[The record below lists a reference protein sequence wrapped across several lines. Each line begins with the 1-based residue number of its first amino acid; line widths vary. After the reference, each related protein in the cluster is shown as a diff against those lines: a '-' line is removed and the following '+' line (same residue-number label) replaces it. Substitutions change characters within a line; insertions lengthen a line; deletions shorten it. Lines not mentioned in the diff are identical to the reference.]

1 MAHMMNGW
9 SDGWS
14 GLLWMA
20 LFGVVILGA
29 IYAIARSVG
38 GTGPHPGREPGAMDI
53 LDERFARGEI
63 SEEEYTERRRVL
75 QGARR

>member
-9 SDGWS
+9 NGGWA
-14 GLLWMA
+14 GIVWMI
-20 LFGVVILGA
+20 LFWGVIVGVI
-29 IYAIARSVG
+29 YVIARSVG
-38 GTGPHPGREPGAMDI
+38 GAGARPGQERDGMGI

-75 QGARR
+75 EGSKR